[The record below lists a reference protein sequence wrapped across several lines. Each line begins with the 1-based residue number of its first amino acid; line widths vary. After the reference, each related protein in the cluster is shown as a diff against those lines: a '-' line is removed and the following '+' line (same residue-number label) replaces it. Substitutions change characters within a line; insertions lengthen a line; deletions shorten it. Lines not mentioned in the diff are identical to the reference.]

1 MRKICGERAKVKDI
15 IWFSENDSDKIK
27 KESGDDDVVD
37 TPVPIPNTEVKHHRG
52 YGIRKGRAASCRAL
66 FFCFHLIFYYLLIVI
81 LIMKY
86 KVLLFFTIL
95 W

>member
-1 MRKICGERAKVKDI
+1 MRKICGERARNKDI

-66 FFCFHLIFYYLLIVI
+66 FFYFFIKKESFY
-81 LIMKY
+81 
-86 KVLLFFTIL
+86 
-95 W
+95 

>member
-1 MRKICGERAKVKDI
+1 MRKICGERARNKDI
-15 IWFSENDSDKIK
+15 IWFSENDSDTIK

-66 FFCFHLIFYYLLIVI
+66 FFY
-81 LIMKY
+81 
-86 KVLLFFTIL
+86 FFIYHFQYFFNIINRYINNEL
-95 W
+95 